1 MINNIVLNEVA
12 SYKSKSE
19 LNTDKKVNIIYGLNG
34 TGKSTLSNYFYD
46 IENKKYQHC
55 SHSGEYDE
63 VLVYN
68 QKFIQ
73 DNFYAKDSLNGI
85 FSLSKENKEAKEKVE
100 SLTLEIIKLS
110 DEKREIE
117 NEITAQKTT
126 ISDAKNKAQNKTW
139 EIKTKYSGGDRV
151 LEFCLSGKMGSKESL
166 FNHLCSIP
174 LPNSKP
180 TKNISNLKE
189 EASAVDGKT
198 AIKYSM
204 LEKIDT
210 IELSFDEMEL
220 LQDIIVGST
229 DSPVSYL
236 ISKLQNSDWVNE
248 GLKYLE
254 QTGDSQC
261 PFCQSQTITENLV
274 QHIRNYFDETYQNS
288 VEKIKSI
295 HAKYKSLI
303 DSIPLLDTYKEC
315 KLSAN
320 YIIKL
325 SDYYNQLS
333 KDTENNLEL
342 INQKVISPS
351 NPVTLTDISN
361 SVDNF
366 NSLVELVNAEITTHN
381 SKIDNAKDELE
392 KIKISFWQILR
403 HEYDQTILNF
413 NDIKN
418 SANNIIIQKNT
429 EKDGKEETIK
439 AKDEERIEYQKSTVN
454 IDEAV
459 FNINQGLNDIGITDF
474 YIEKYE
480 DALYRIVRNE
490 SNSKIFSSLS
500 EGEKMIISLLYFR
513 ELFRG
518 KRIATEGK
526 TRKIAIIDDPVSSL
540 SHIFVYNIGQLI
552 KNDFFNSDEIEQV
565 FVLSHSLYFFYELA
579 DSNHERRKENQNLF
593 RLSKNSNGSSISLM
607 KYDEIQNDYQ
617 SYWSVINDDKQPP
630 ALIANCMRNII
641 EYFFN
646 FVQKADL
653 SNVTQKPELKKT
665 RFQSFIRYINRESHS
680 LGQNIFDFKEFNYN
694 DFKEGLRLVF
704 EHTGYSAH
712 YKKMAKIKN

>member
-63 VLVYN
+63 LLVYN

-73 DNFYAKDSLNGI
+73 DNFYAKDTLNGI

-100 SLTLEIIKLS
+100 NLTLEIIKLS
-110 DEKREIE
+110 DEKRDIE
-117 NEITAQKTT
+117 NEITAQETI

-139 EIKTKYSGGDRV
+139 EIKTNYSGGDRV
-151 LEFCLSGKMGSKESL
+151 LDFCLLGKMGSKESL

-174 LPNSKP
+174 LLIPKP
-180 TKNISNLKE
+180 SRNISNLKE
-189 EASAVDGKT
+189 EASAVDGET
-198 AIKYSM
+198 AIKYST
-204 LEKIDT
+204 LDKIET
-210 IELSFDEMEL
+210 IELSFNEVQL

-236 ISKLQNSDWVNE
+236 ISKLQNSDWVSE

-254 QTGDSQC
+254 KTGNSQC

-274 QHIRNYFDETYQNS
+274 QHIRSYFDETYQSS
-288 VEKIKSI
+288 VEKIKHI
-295 HAKYKSLI
+295 QAKYNSLI
-303 DSIPLLDTYKEC
+303 DSIPSLDVYKEC

-320 YIIKL
+320 YMVEL
-325 SDYYNQLS
+325 SGYYNELS
-333 KDTENNLEL
+333 KDTASNIEL
-342 INQKVISPS
+342 IKQKITNPS
-351 NPVTLTDISN
+351 NSVTLLDISN
-361 SVDNF
+361 SVDKF
-366 NSLVELVNAEITTHN
+366 NSVVALVNNEIKAHN
-381 SKIDNAKDELE
+381 SKIDNAKHELE
-392 KIKISFWQILR
+392 KLKASFWQIVR

-418 SANNIIIQKNT
+418 NAENIIIQKT
-429 EKDGKEETIK
+429 AEKNEKEKTINV
-439 AKDEERIEYQKSTVN
+439 KDAERIKCQKSTVN
-454 IDEAV
+454 IDEAT
-459 FNINQGLNDIGITDF
+459 FNINQGLIDIGITDF

-480 DALYRIVRNE
+480 DTLYRIVRNE
-490 SNSKIFSSLS
+490 SDSKIFSSLS

-518 KRIATEGK
+518 KRSATDGK
-526 TRKIAIIDDPVSSL
+526 TKKIAIIDDPVSSL

-552 KNDFFNSDEIEQV
+552 KNDFFNSDELEQV

-579 DSNHERRKENQNLF
+579 DANHERRKETQNLF

-630 ALIANCMRNII
+630 ALIANCMRNIV

-646 FVQKADL
+646 FVQKSDL
-653 SNVTQKPELKKT
+653 SNVTQKQELKSP

-680 LGQNIFDFKEFNYN
+680 LGQNIFDFKEFNYS